1 MRPIL
6 PCLQFLLLLLPA
18 WLVPCPAPAQTPSPL
33 QEWQYSGG
41 IALARLF
48 EPELPEY
55 RTVVGLA
62 AETEPVY
69 AGSRAYKV
77 QSGPVLNFQYRDIA
91 FISTGDG
98 IGYNVFRGD
107 HYQVGISLGYDFGRS
122 MRDDYT
128 NLRGMGD
135 IGTAPVAKVFGTWVL
150 SKNFPLVM
158 RADARQFIG
167 GAEGAVGDVGV
178 YMPLPGSS
186 RSFVLFAG
194 PSVTL
199 ATQHYLQTVYGVS
212 ERQSLASG
220 HPEFDP
226 HAGLSAVGMGV
237 SATKFLTGRWLL
249 NVDAAVNRIWD
260 DAAHSPIVEKPTQR
274 VIAVSVDYQW

>member
-1 MRPIL
+1 M
-6 PCLQFLLLLLPA
+6 LLLA
-18 WLVPCPAPAQTPSPL
+18 VSFCAQVRAQTPSPL

-41 IALARLF
+41 IVLVRLF
-48 EPELPEY
+48 EPELPEF

-77 QSGPVLNFQYRDIA
+77 QGGPVLNFQYRDVA

-107 HYQVGISLGYDFGRS
+107 HYQVGVSMGYDTGRT
-122 MRDDYT
+122 MHDDYT

-135 IGTAPVAKVFGTWVL
+135 IGIAPVAKVFGTWVL

-167 GAEGAVGDVGV
+167 GAQGAVGDVGV

-186 RSFVLFAG
+186 KSFVLFAG
-194 PSVTL
+194 PSISL
-199 ATQHYLQTVYGVS
+199 ATQHYMQTVYGVS

-220 HPEFDP
+220 HPVFDP

-237 SATKFLTGRWLL
+237 SATKFLTAHWFL

-274 VIAVSVDYQW
+274 VVALSVDYQW

>member
-1 MRPIL
+1 
-6 PCLQFLLLLLPA
+6 
-18 WLVPCPAPAQTPSPL
+18 V
-33 QEWQYSGG
+33 
-41 IALARLF
+41 RLF
-48 EPELPEY
+48 EPKLPEY
-55 RTVVGLA
+55 RTDVGIA
-62 AETEPVY
+62 AEAEPFY

-77 QSGPVLNFQYRDIA
+77 QGGPVLNFQYRDIA
-91 FISTGDG
+91 FISTGNG
-98 IGYNVFRGD
+98 IGYNAVRGD
-107 HYQVGISLGYDFGRS
+107 HYQVGVSMGYDLGRS
-122 MRDDYT
+122 MRNDYT

-135 IGTAPVAKVFGTWVL
+135 IGAAPVAKVFGTWVL

-167 GAEGAVGDVGV
+167 GAEGAVGDVGA

-194 PSVTL
+194 PSITL

-220 HPEFDP
+220 HPVYDP
-226 HAGLSAVGMGV
+226 HAGLSAAGIGV
-237 SATKFLTGRWLL
+237 SATKFLTSHWLL
-249 NVDAAVNRIWD
+249 NVDGAVDHILG

-274 VIAVSVDYQW
+274 VIAVSVNYQW